1 MTASTVTAEPTM
13 SVPGRKNVPPIGG
26 RYQYLLLVIMSAV
39 FGFVFFD
46 RMVINTLMPYISV
59 ELGLNNSQI
68 GLVGGMSALTWA
80 ISALLMGWMT
90 DKVDRRKPIL
100 IGAIVL
106 FTVFSAA
113 SGFVGGIASLLV
125 LRSLLGFSEGGT
137 MPAVQSLVFFST
149 EPKKRGL
156 FVGIVQGSAPGLLG
170 GIVTPLVG
178 VWIAEAWGWRAAFF
192 ATVIPGLVI
201 ALLVLFFVRELRQ
214 RDAAAQGV
222 AVDVETAS
230 TVTANQSG
238 LLRSMLW
245 NRNVLLCL
253 PIGLFYQA
261 WFTITQIF
269 TPTYL
274 VQSRGLEATDMAFV
288 MSGVGIAWLVWGA
301 VIPALSDRIGRKAA
315 FILFTAIAALS
326 PIIIM
331 YVNGAFTQFLLLAV
345 TYTGLGCMV
354 LFMTVIPGEAVSKM
368 AVATA
373 VGLVM
378 GFSEITGGFLMPI
391 IAGWIGDIVNLDAIM
406 WMASA
411 ALIVVIVLALF
422 LKETAPRVR
431 AKQGM

>member
-1 MTASTVTAEPTM
+1 
-13 SVPGRKNVPPIGG
+13 
-26 RYQYLLLVIMSAV
+26 MSAV

>member
-1 MTASTVTAEPTM
+1 
-13 SVPGRKNVPPIGG
+13 
-26 RYQYLLLVIMSAV
+26 
-39 FGFVFFD
+39 
-46 RMVINTLMPYISV
+46 
-59 ELGLNNSQI
+59 
-68 GLVGGMSALTWA
+68 
-80 ISALLMGWMT
+80 
-90 DKVDRRKPIL
+90 
-100 IGAIVL
+100 
-106 FTVFSAA
+106 
-113 SGFVGGIASLLV
+113 
-125 LRSLLGFSEGGT
+125 
-137 MPAVQSLVFFST
+137 
-149 EPKKRGL
+149 
-156 FVGIVQGSAPGLLG
+156 
-170 GIVTPLVG
+170 
-178 VWIAEAWGWRAAFF
+178 
-192 ATVIPGLVI
+192 VI